1 MQARISAIS
10 TGILL
15 LALTRTAAA
24 ASVHEDGKAGVRFPI
39 PFAEADAKTATQV
52 TALVLADGKARLPE
66 GVEITSGVY
75 SRAGTPYLV
84 VWTKPEARPPTQK
97 EVLDLAAAPGLG
109 GLARLLQPWLK
120 GFPADLRFDRDTL
133 RGVGSLVKASG
144 TLRSKVLLQVTRDA
158 SVYVALFFDD
168 PADSAQLDVVAA
180 GLTVLP
186 GRSIRFAELAPGGLA
201 LRTQLAFAG
210 AALAALAAFVLR
222 RRLGRNKLTQ
232 PSATSRP

>member
-24 ASVHEDGKAGVRFPI
+24 ATVHEDGKAGVRFPI
-39 PFAEADAKTATQV
+39 PFAEADVKTATQV
-52 TALVLADGKARLPE
+52 TALVLDSGKVRLPE

-97 EVLDLAAAPGLG
+97 EILDLAAAPGLG
-109 GLARLLQPWLK
+109 GLARRLQPWLK

-133 RGVGSLVKASG
+133 RGAGSLAKTSG
-144 TLRSKVLLQVTRDA
+144 ILRSKVLLQVTREA
-158 SVYVALFFDD
+158 SVFIGLFYTD
-168 PADSAQLDVVAA
+168 PADAAQLDVVAA

-186 GRSIRFAELAPGGLA
+186 GRGIRFAELAPGGLA
-201 LRTQLAFAG
+201 LRTQLAIAG
-210 AALAALAAFVLR
+210 AALAALAGFVLR
-222 RRLGRNKLTQ
+222 RRLSRSKMTQ